1 VLADT
6 RNNQMFS
13 SADLAES
20 SQKML
25 LATPKMAL
33 EKQTLGSSIFF
44 FVGLGI
50 ITILLV
56 EMVCSL

>member
-1 VLADT
+1 MLADT

-44 FVGLGI
+44 LWGLA
-50 ITILLV
+50 L
-56 EMVCSL
+56 SQFY